1 MSPRESKV
9 DPRYVKVLTRLYG
22 RKNGV
27 KYEKVLQ
34 TRFCTEDDI
43 KYFNTPSDEAKQTWD
58 KIMASEDRSLYC
70 FDWDKYGD
78 QIELTGF
85 ESSVE
90 NYQTLSFDLVPC
102 NYIHTKLGYTGDTIA
117 EGCNANRTAQVEY
130 LSNLKVRIF
139 MSHQAFVQ
147 DRFGEE
153 TIMRETKFF

>member
-78 QIELTGF
+78 
-85 ESSVE
+85 
-90 NYQTLSFDLVPC
+90 
-102 NYIHTKLGYTGDTIA
+102 
-117 EGCNANRTAQVEY
+117 
-130 LSNLKVRIF
+130 
-139 MSHQAFVQ
+139 
-147 DRFGEE
+147 
-153 TIMRETKFF
+153 